1 MLCST
6 LQPHEPARLLC
17 PRNSPGKNIGVGL
30 VFDSPGDLPNPGIK
44 HGSPALQ
51 ADALPSEPPEGW
63 ENYDGCFYFQ
73 INQVPSNDMI

>member
-1 MLCST
+1 M
-6 LQPHEPARLLC
+6 
-17 PRNSPGKNIGVGL
+17 
-30 VFDSPGDLPNPGIK
+30 FDSPGDLPNPGIK